1 MSIRQQLAIA
11 RARFPILVLGMLVA
25 GIPAFLFASSLP
37 RIYQASATMIVG
49 ESVSGANP
57 DYNALLAGQR
67 LSATYA
73 LLATTRPLL
82 DRVVQQLRLSE
93 PSDAVAGRIQATG
106 TPDTDVLTITA
117 RDRDPA
123 AAAALANAVATEL
136 IASSPTV
143 QGQEADF
150 QHSINKDIEAIRRQ
164 IDQAQADMDG
174 LLAIVPRTPEQQRA
188 VDTLAGRLTSLR
200 STYASFLAYTAA
212 NASNRLTLVQP
223 AVPATTPVTLPP
235 LFYAALAA
243 VVGLLLAT
251 GVVFL
256 LEYREDRVRDPSELD
271 ELTGAPTLGAI
282 GRGSRDETGAGD
294 GGELPQLPTLTSP
307 RSRSAEAYRSLRL
320 NIQAAFA
327 AGRAG
332 ADQSIAAA
340 LPWTIAVSSPEPS
353 GAKTATA
360 SNLAVAFA
368 EAGHRVVLVEA
379 DLRRPGVHPLFGISN
394 AHQGLTNLLSDE
406 NVTIDD
412 VVQKTRHPNLGVVTA
427 GAPRQNPSELLGSR
441 WLPDALG
448 RLRSGRD
455 VDVVIFDAPAMD
467 WPSDVASLGAVVDGV
482 LLVVKAGSRREPI
495 RAAREALAMAG
506 ARILGIVL
514 DDTRSPAPATG
525 APGLT
530 APATDKQAQHG
541 ISRG

>member
-1 MSIRQQLAIA
+1 LSIRQQLAIA
-11 RARFPILVLGMLVA
+11 RLRFPILVLGMLVA
-25 GIPAFLFASSLP
+25 GIPAFLLASSLP
-37 RIYQASATMIVG
+37 RTYQASATMIVG

-93 PSDAVAGRIQATG
+93 PSDAVAGRIQATS

-123 AAAALANAVATEL
+123 GAAALANAVAAEL

-150 QHSINKDIEAIRRQ
+150 QHSIDKDIEAIRRQ
-164 IDQAQADMDG
+164 IDQAQADMDQ
-174 LLAIVPRTPEQQRA
+174 LLAIVSRTPEQQRA

-256 LEYREDRVRDPSELD
+256 LEYRDDRVRDPRELD

-282 GRGSRDETGAGD
+282 GRGSKDETGAGD

-307 RSRSAEAYRSLRL
+307 GSRSAEAYRSLRL
-320 NIQAAFA
+320 NTQAAFA

-332 ADQSIAAA
+332 ADQSIEAA
-340 LPWTIAVSSPEPS
+340 LPRTIAVTSPEPS
-353 GAKTATA
+353 SAKTATA

-368 EAGHRVVLVEA
+368 EAGNRVVLVEA

-394 AHQGLTNLLSDE
+394 AQGLTNLLSGE

-412 VVQKTRHPNLGVVTA
+412 VVRKTRHPNLRVVTA

-441 WLPDALG
+441 WLPDALE

-455 VDVVIFDAPAMD
+455 VDVIIFDAPAMD
-467 WPSDVASLGAVVDGV
+467 WPSDVASLGAVVDGT
-482 LLVVKAGSRREPI
+482 LLVVKAGSRRGPI

-506 ARILGIVL
+506 ARLLGIVL